1 LNPVTNQP
9 KSGSDSARLPGVT
22 SLWQIARSSTPF
34 RLPGQSLRLMAAD
47 IRPARATD
55 VDALSAIENAVF
67 ASDRISPRSL
77 GRLFRSASASVL
89 VATVGDVVVGY
100 LVLLFRA
107 GSSRARL
114 YSIAIAPQ
122 QAGRGLGKALLAAAE
137 REAERRAAASLRLE
151 VRADNSR
158 AVCLYERNGYRQF
171 GRLDSYYADGAAA
184 LRFEKVLSSKK
195 RPKPIA
201 ARSARPSGTAPS

>member
-1 LNPVTNQP
+1 
-9 KSGSDSARLPGVT
+9 
-22 SLWQIARSSTPF
+22 
-34 RLPGQSLRLMAAD
+34 MAAD

-77 GRLFRSASASVL
+77 GRLIRSASASVL

-137 REAERRAAASLRLE
+137 REAERRAASLRLE

-195 RPKPIA
+195 RPKPIP